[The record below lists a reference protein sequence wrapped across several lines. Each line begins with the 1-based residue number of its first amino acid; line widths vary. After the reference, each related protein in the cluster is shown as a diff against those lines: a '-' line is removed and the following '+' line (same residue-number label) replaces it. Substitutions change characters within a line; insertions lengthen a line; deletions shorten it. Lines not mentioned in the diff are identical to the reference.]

1 MNSETRRRKMMTTPT
16 ECMICT
22 QGYRIIHLT
31 KKALLLVPSD
41 EINAAKLDAL
51 STIYITIPSKAP
63 WLHVHI
69 SKEMTSGTIVHL
81 QKI

>member
-1 MNSETRRRKMMTTPT
+1 MQKKNDDYTYRVYDMHTRLSNYSP
-16 ECMICT
+16 
-22 QGYRIIHLT
+22 Y